1 MRLSSR
7 PKRSE
12 VGLLLLFYPSD
23 LTAPNRSN
31 HPPLVIP
38 SAAEGPAVRPGSR
51 TKFSIPLVLPQNRHP
66 ERSASQSYRVI
77 QRLWRGVE
85 GPRRCLSYPCCSEL
99 FNHRARSGRP
109 FGLCLGPRGWKM
121 LKRFTVAIQC
131 ESQQILWSGFGGRKA
146 PSSRGKIS
154 TAEVLRLRA
163 TSAVS
168 HDNSA
173 RRSAQDDD
181 SVGELTERRTL
192 CGSRGAPQ
200 VPGLRSPRI
209 PVEICGVDALH
220 APFFAERRTRGPV
233 QCYVAGI
240 RVGMTISFKT

>member
-1 MRLSSR
+1 
-7 PKRSE
+7 
-12 VGLLLLFYPSD
+12 VDLLLLFYPSD

-51 TKFSIPLVLPQNRHP
+51 TKFSILLVLPQNRHP

-154 TAEVLRLRA
+154 TAEVLRL
-163 TSAVS
+163 
-168 HDNSA
+168 
-173 RRSAQDDD
+173 
-181 SVGELTERRTL
+181 G
-192 CGSRGAPQ
+192 CAP
-200 VPGLRSPRI
+200 PGFLLRS
-209 PVEICGVDALH
+209 VALMHFMRLSLRKGAH
-220 APFFAERRTRGPV
+220 AALSSATWQESGS
-233 QCYVAGI
+233 G
-240 RVGMTISFKT
+240 